1 MIILAAVLVAAVA
14 FAVRQR
20 ENLKLL
26 YSAKTSSTEE
36 IVVKAETS
44 KQEQQKVLKDKGVDV
59 APPSL
64 EQLDGLLDGKT
75 SADDVKQSLGLTDSP
90 RSTEPAQPPSKP
102 EQKPQEYGT
111 NPEEKTSE
119 QTETAEQR
127 AKKAQEYIDQCVKAL
142 YAYEVDLMSDLGA
155 LKQQAID
162 EYTALPPEKQTKQTK
177 ADLGLK
183 YLNICYDM
191 EVEADGKVQGLL
203 KQLRS
208 DLTAIGAE
216 TDIADTLWKHYCE
229 EKATAKEYYLSK
241 YL

>member
-1 MIILAAVLVAAVA
+1 MILFAAVLVAAVA

-90 RSTEPAQPPSKP
+90 RSTDPT
-102 EQKPQEYGT
+102 EQKPQEDGT
-111 NPEEKTSE
+111 KPEEKTSE

-162 EYTALPPEKQTKQTK
+162 EYMALPAEKHTKESRVSI
-177 ADLGLK
+177 GLK

-191 EVEADGKVQGLL
+191 EVVADGKVQGLL

-216 TDIADTLWKHYCE
+216 TDIADTLWLHYCE
-229 EKATAKEYYLSK
+229 EKSTAKEYYLSK

>member
-1 MIILAAVLVAAVA
+1 MA

-44 KQEQQKVLKDKGVDV
+44 KQEQQKALKDKGVDV

-64 EQLDGLLDGKT
+64 EQLDGLLDGT
-75 SADDVKQSLGLTDSP
+75 ATADDVKQSLGLTDSP
-90 RSTEPAQPPSKP
+90 QSTEPAQTPLKP
-102 EQKPQEYGT
+102 EQKPQEDGT

-119 QTETAEQR
+119 QTDTAEQR

-142 YAYEVDLMSDLGA
+142 YSYEVDLMSDLGA

-162 EYTALPPEKQTKQTK
+162 EYTALPSEKHTKESK
-177 ADLGLK
+177 VSIGLK

-191 EVEADGKVQGLL
+191 EVVADGKVQGLL
-203 KQLRS
+203 NQLRS

-216 TDIADTLWKHYCE
+216 TDIADTLWLHYCE
-229 EKATAKEYYLSK
+229 EKSTAKEYYLSK